1 MPEEIKQKSIL
12 RVGFCKGNKDL
23 LSFVNQ
29 SLIQLSKDNF
39 FQKESIDSIDPF
51 YKGTADK
58 KYFLLDDIYSIFG

>member
-1 MPEEIKQKSIL
+1 M
-12 RVGFCKGNKDL
+12 
-23 LSFVNQ
+23 NQ

-39 FQKESIDSIDPF
+39 FQKEFIDSIDPF